1 MSPVFDRIG
10 INGYRVLGYD
20 KEEKITIHAETW
32 QGPQSCPYCGAGR
45 LHSKGRYRRRARHLD
60 CLGTSS
66 QLLIHTRRYR
76 CVECGRSFVPSLPEL
91 LPWRQSTEPWR
102 EKCTVVWPQETFGW
116 KPNPRSRWKRAAAKF
131 QGPFHRPVSIELLDR
146 QRSL

>member
-32 QGPQSCPYCGAGR
+32 QGPQSCPYCGACR

-60 CLGTSS
+60 CFGTSS

-76 CVECGRSFVPSLPEL
+76 CVECGRSFVPSLPGL

-102 EKCTVVWPQETFGW
+102 ENVYGSVAARNIRLEAKSTVTLEAC
-116 KPNPRSRWKRAAAKF
+116 SCEILRAIS
-131 QGPFHRPVSIELLDR
+131 PSSVN
-146 QRSL
+146 

>member
-60 CLGTSS
+60 CLRTSS

-102 EKCTVVWPQETFGW
+102 EKVYGSVAARNIRLEAKSTGTLEACRCES
-116 KPNPRSRWKRAAAKF
+116 SRA
-131 QGPFHRPVSIELLDR
+131 VSP
-146 QRSL
+146 SSVN